1 MRVDRNCTIPAGVFI
16 SSYYG
21 LNWGSSVFVKVL
33 AYNSYGDSL
42 FSPVGNGAVLL
53 TKPAP

>member
-1 MRVDRNCTIPAGVFI
+1 VFI